1 MVIAHTTFFS
11 LQTIVVSSK
20 TTTAYWH
27 TIFARHFFSCEHK
40 IIFIAIAATT
50 RINSFVFDAAASC
63 WFPSFFFFFKHIIW
77 SSFNGKWCLASTTV
91 AVLTNS
97 RKCFNPVCNCLN
109 FSYIPEWLKK
119 MNSKKPKTDRQK
131 ITAWWKSPFKAVM
144 NTILP
149 WLASIPAH
157 FVMSENYKKKNWI

>member
-1 MVIAHTTFFS
+1 QARFASLQGSARTPCEKYLFIFAKKITDNGYCTHYIFS

-77 SSFNGKWCLASTTV
+77 SSFNGKWCLTSTTV
-91 AVLTNS
+91 TVLANS

-119 MNSKKPKTDRQK
+119 MNSKKPKTDRQ
-131 ITAWWKSPFKAVM
+131 
-144 NTILP
+144 
-149 WLASIPAH
+149 
-157 FVMSENYKKKNWI
+157 